1 MRNLLIVSTLIKLL
15 LIPAYRSTDFEV
27 HRNWLAITH
36 SLPISQWYIENTS
49 EWTLD
54 YPPFFAWFEKCLS
67 VMGALVDPNMV
78 KIENLGYESTQ
89 TILFQRLTV
98 IASELVLYWALVR
111 YARYFGNKYVNWMIV
126 GSLFM
131 HPGLIIVDHIHF
143 QYNGLLYGILILS
156 IVEAK
161 RNNLLRSGALFSILL
176 NFKHIY
182 LYMAPAYFV
191 YLLKVYCFVPE
202 TNKKKE
208 GIHHT
213 FSLRR
218 LVVLG
223 STVVCIFVISFGPF
237 VYLGQIP
244 QLLGR
249 LFPFTRGLCHAYWA
263 PNFWAL
269 YAGLDRV
276 LIIFGKRFGWSL
288 NQEAITSMT
297 RGYVGDTQ
305 FAVLPTVEAIHTMII
320 TVLVQMIVLQKLW
333 RKPTFDNFL
342 ASLTLCGFASY
353 LFGWHVHEKAIMIV
367 LIPYGLMAAYSKVH
381 LRVFVIL
388 SASGIFSLYP
398 LLFHATE
405 TPIKIAMTL
414 LWFCAVLPG
423 LAYSVNTPLKHLL
436 YNVEQYY
443 VIGLFFLQAY
453 TGCLHDMIF
462 GSDRLEFLPLM
473 MTSLY
478 CAIGIVYGWGLFM
491 WHYLSH

>member
-1 MRNLLIVSTLIKLL
+1 MRHLLIISTLIKLL

-36 SLPISQWYIENTS
+36 SLPISKWYIENTS

-54 YPPFFAWFEKCLS
+54 YPPFFAWFEKFLS
-67 VMGALVDPNMV
+67 IFGAFVDSDMV
-78 KIENLGYESTQ
+78 KVENLGYASTE

-98 IASELVLYWALVR
+98 IVTELVLYWALMR
-111 YARYFGNKYVNWMIV
+111 YTKYFGDKYVHWITA

-161 RNNLLRSGALFSILL
+161 RNNLLASGAIFAILL

-182 LYMAPAYFV
+182 LYLAPAYFV
-191 YLLKVYCFVPE
+191 YLLKAYCFVSSSKA
-202 TNKKKE
+202 NRK
-208 GIHHT
+208 HNS
-213 FSLRR
+213 FSLTR
-218 LVVLG
+218 LITLG
-223 STVVCIFVISFGPF
+223 SAVVAIFAISFSPF
-237 VYLGQIP
+237 IYLGQIP
-244 QLLGR
+244 NLLSR

-269 YAGLDRV
+269 YAGLDRC
-276 LIIFGKRFGWSL
+276 LIILAKRLAWEFDS
-288 NQEAITSMT
+288 NAVTSMT

-305 FAVLPTVEAIHTMII
+305 FAVLPTVEAIHTLLL
-320 TVLVQMIVLQKLW
+320 TVLVQLVVLQKLW

-367 LIPYGLMAAYSKVH
+367 LLPYGLMAANSQIH
-381 LRVFVIL
+381 LRIFVVL
-388 SASGIFSLYP
+388 SSAGIFSLYP

-405 TPIKIAMTL
+405 TPIKIAATL
-414 LWFCAVLPG
+414 LWFCATLPG
-423 LAYSVNTPLKHLL
+423 LAYSVKTPLRNLL
-436 YNVEQYY
+436 SVIELYY
-443 VIGLFFLQAY
+443 LLGFFFLQAY
-453 TGCLHDMIF
+453 TGCLHDLLF
-462 GSDRLEFLPLM
+462 GQNLEFLPLM
-473 MTSLY
+473 LTSLY
-478 CAIGIVYGWGLFM
+478 CAVGIVYGWGLLM
-491 WHYLSH
+491 WNYLCT